1 MPNAKG
7 KDKGVEATLPLMQH
21 LIELRK
27 RLIRVFIILL
37 VVFCAVYS
45 KSHYF
50 MDFVT
55 APVEKVMP
63 AHSSLTMLKLT
74 EGFFTEFK
82 LSFVVAVFISSPA
95 IFYQLWKFVAPG
107 LYVQEKKYIIG
118 FVLSATLLFI
128 GGAAFAYYCVFP
140 YAFKFFLNYA
150 HGAVTA
156 NLSLAEYLSFFT
168 NMLLAF
174 GLVFEMPVFTLF
186 LAKMGLVTATKMRQ
200 YRKYSYVAIVTIA
213 GIITPTPDVMNQLL
227 MSGPMVILYEV
238 SIFVAQAFGRKPRI
252 KKEDVYE

>member
-1 MPNAKG
+1 
-7 KDKGVEATLPLMQH
+7 MQH

-27 RLIRVFIILL
+27 RLIRVFIIVI
-37 VVFCAVYS
+37 VVFCVVYS
-45 KSHYF
+45 KSSFF

-63 AHSSLTMLKLT
+63 PHSTLTMLKLT

-82 LSFVVAVFISSPA
+82 LSIVVAIFFSSPA

-107 LYVQEKKYIIG
+107 LYAQEKKYIIG
-118 FVLSATLLFI
+118 FVFSATLLFLS
-128 GGAAFAYYCVFP
+128 GGAFAYYAVFP
-140 YAFKFFLNYA
+140 YAFKFFLTYA
-150 HGAVTA
+150 HGAIQA

-186 LAKMGLVTATKMRQ
+186 LAKMGLVTATKMRK
-200 YRKYSYVAIVTIA
+200 YRRYSYIGIVVIA
-213 GIITPTPDVMNQLL
+213 GIITPTPDIMNQLL
-227 MSGPMVILYEV
+227 MAGPMAILYEL
-238 SIFVAQAFGRKPRI
+238 SIFVAQVFGRKKPV
-252 KKEDVYE
+252 KEEDVYA